1 MKLVMKALW
10 QLLMKK
16 KKYREQKESIR
27 MMNSLRSD
35 TEKINLTEEVKKI
48 GIDEVIKHIEVINKS
63 LKSHI

>member
-1 MKLVMKALW
+1 MKALW

>member
-1 MKLVMKALW
+1 MKALW

-35 TEKINLTEEVKKI
+35 TEKINLTEEGKKI
-48 GIDEVIKHIEVINKS
+48 GIDEVIKHNKVINKS
-63 LKSHI
+63 LKSHT